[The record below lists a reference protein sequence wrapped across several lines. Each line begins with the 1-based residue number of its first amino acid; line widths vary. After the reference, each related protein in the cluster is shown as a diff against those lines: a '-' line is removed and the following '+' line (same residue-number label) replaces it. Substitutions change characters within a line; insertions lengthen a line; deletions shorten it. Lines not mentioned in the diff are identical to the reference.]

1 MNFVQKAVRLLWSGL
16 DRVVNPHESV
26 GKLWKGVGPADLGEM
41 AADVEMQKAFI
52 GKKRPRGLSFQEI
65 DSDRYRSM
73 SILTDIDY
81 LSDVLAS
88 PAILPNNTV
97 DIPVVSLAPTPA
109 VAAPLVATQPG
120 NGLNPAPIL
129 PSMVQDPVPSAP
141 QFLFLDSD
149 NDGHWAVQQ
158 AVRSVE
164 ETLWNGSNGVHGGSL
179 RPENRFINVEAPQQ
193 QQLQHPHH
201 HHHQQQQQLS
211 LLSPQLIHQQQP
223 PQQQGQPH
231 QYQLNHVI
239 YDNVT
244 TQQHQQPPLMT
255 MTYLPAGVH
264 SDDLSVIQA
273 NLMEFNAM
281 AKMHC
286 YDNNNS
292 SQSLS
297 ATSNNAAAAEA
308 AQPLNNDAYLN
319 GVYNNSYGGPHFGK
333 QTMSNHPPRNVND
346 TAVNI
351 NQGSLVSV
359 PLSQSLTGPQHNMYC
374 TSVALPITAQSMDP
388 SLFDMDQKVSMR
400 HCLWAFN
407 VFRLL

>member
-1 MNFVQKAVRLLWSGL
+1 
-16 DRVVNPHESV
+16 
-26 GKLWKGVGPADLGEM
+26 M

-65 DSDRYRSM
+65 ESDRFRSM
-73 SILTDIDY
+73 SILTDVDY

-88 PAILPNNTV
+88 PAILPNNSV

-120 NGLNPAPIL
+120 PL
-129 PSMVQDPVPSAP
+129 PSAP

-164 ETLWNGSNGVHGGSL
+164 ETLWNGVHQGSL
-179 RPENRFINVEAPQQ
+179 RPENRFINVGAPQQ
-193 QQLQHPHH
+193 QQLQQPHH
-201 HHHQQQQQLS
+201 HHHHQQQQLS
-211 LLSPQLIHQQQP
+211 LLSPQLIQQQQP
-223 PQQQGQPH
+223 PQQQEQPH

-239 YDNVT
+239 YDNLI
-244 TQQHQQPPLMT
+244 TQQQQQPPHMT

-264 SDDLSVIQA
+264 NDDLSVIQA

-286 YDNNNS
+286 YDNSNIN
-292 SQSLS
+292 QSLS
-297 ATSNNAAAAEA
+297 ATSNNAAATEVAK
-308 AQPLNNDAYLN
+308 PLNIDAYRN
-319 GVYNNSYGGPHFGK
+319 GVYNNSYEGPHFGK
-333 QTMSNHPPRNVND
+333 QTMPNHPSRNVND

-351 NQGSLVSV
+351 NHGSNVSS
-359 PLSQSLTGPQHNMYC
+359 PLLTGPQHNMFC
-374 TSVALPITAQSMDP
+374 TSVAQPITAQSMDP
-388 SLFDMDQKVSMR
+388 SLFDIDQHVSAALSYGHSTFFLYCHR
-400 HCLWAFN
+400 GKSLIFN
-407 VFRLL
+407 HPRIIVMSHRRV

>member
-1 MNFVQKAVRLLWSGL
+1 MLWSGL

-26 GKLWKGVGPADLGEM
+26 GKLWKGVGPSDLGEM

-65 DSDRYRSM
+65 ESDRFRSM

-88 PAILPNNTV
+88 PAILPNNSV

-109 VAAPLVATQPG
+109 VAAPQPG
-120 NGLNPAPIL
+120 NVLNPAPYL
-129 PSMVQDPVPSAP
+129 PSMVQDHLPSAP

-164 ETLWNGSNGVHGGSL
+164 ETLWNGSNGDYGGIL
-179 RPENRFINVEAPQQ
+179 RPENRFINVGAPQQ
-193 QQLQHPHH
+193 QQMQQPRHH

-211 LLSPQLIHQQQP
+211 LLSPQLIQQQQP
-223 PQQQGQPH
+223 PQQQEQPH

-244 TQQHQQPPLMT
+244 TQQQQQPPLTT

-264 SDDLSVIQA
+264 NDDLSVIQA

-286 YDNNNS
+286 YDNSNIN
-292 SQSLS
+292 QSLS
-297 ATSNNAAAAEA
+297 ATSNHAAAAEVA
-308 AQPLNNDAYLN
+308 KTLNNDAYRN
-319 GVYNNSYGGPHFGK
+319 GVYNNNYGGLHFGR
-333 QTMSNHPPRNVND
+333 QTMPNHLSRNAND

-351 NQGSLVSV
+351 NHGTIVSS
-359 PLSQSLTGPQHNMYC
+359 PISQSLTEPQHNMYC
-374 TSVALPITAQSMDP
+374 TSVAQPITAQSVDP
-388 SLFDMDQKVSMR
+388 SLFDMDQSVSTR
-400 HCLWAFN
+400 HCHMSIQRFYAMQ
-407 VFRLL
+407 